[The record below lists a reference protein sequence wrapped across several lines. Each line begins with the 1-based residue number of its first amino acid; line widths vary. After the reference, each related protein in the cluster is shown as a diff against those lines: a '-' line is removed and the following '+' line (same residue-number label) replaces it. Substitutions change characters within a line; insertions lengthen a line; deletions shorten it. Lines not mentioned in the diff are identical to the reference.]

1 MEEFDQLKCCY
12 QGIQEY
18 QELAINCLYLLEIPI
33 CGKETNN
40 KSLETSSEQE
50 QEVNDETA
58 TGEKA

>member
-1 MEEFDQLKCCY
+1 MEGFDQLKCCY

-18 QELAINCLYLLEIPI
+18 QELAINCLYPLEIPI

-40 KSLETSSEQE
+40 KFLETFSEQE
-50 QEVNDETA
+50 QEVNDETV